1 MRVMTS
7 ISEARAAIT
16 TNPHLLPAERE
27 VLLGL
32 DDTDLSTVARAIP
45 LIVEEVGKLP
55 DGLQSTLD
63 DLARAASTGFIRTGL
78 YPVQDIA
85 DPIRYGLSDH
95 DPAYPRAGDD
105 TESWAWAMAAGELLY

>member
-1 MRVMTS
+1 MTS

-32 DDTDLSTVARAIP
+32 DDTDLRRVVRETQ
-45 LIVEEVGKLP
+45 LIVEEVSKLP

-63 DLARAASTGFIRTGL
+63 DLAHAGSTGLTRILRHPSHIVAESIRNALGDPRRE
-78 YPVQDIA
+78 YPKREDDI
-85 DPIRYGLSDH
+85 
-95 DPAYPRAGDD
+95 
-105 TESWAWAMAAGELLY
+105 EQWAWVMAVGDRLY